1 MRFEANAIVY
11 MSWGKEKQVSLWGV
25 YCLLPWGIL
34 ASIREVYFNALY
46 WRGEG
51 VFYFFYSILAVRLGG
66 SSMSARLSASAISLT
81 YDAIPYSQ
89 KAKLSGFVLF
99 SFSLTRLRYDTIP
112 KQGAVRFTTTV
123 LGRYSYSKTLNER
136 HTKKSNNNR
145 TMWLIQSL
153 T

>member
-1 MRFEANAIVY
+1 
-11 MSWGKEKQVSLWGV
+11 
-25 YCLLPWGIL
+25 
-34 ASIREVYFNALY
+34 
-46 WRGEG
+46 
-51 VFYFFYSILAVRLGG
+51 
-66 SSMSARLSASAISLT
+66 MSARLSASAISLT

-136 HTKKSNNNR
+136 HKKKQQQPHDVAHPIINLGMVNGYPLPIHY
-145 TMWLIQSL
+145 LIFL
-153 T
+153 N